1 MKVIYGNK
9 RLSVRFQDECENDL
23 TSNQLTAVVVEKSP
37 VTEEY
42 EVLRISEKTNETFP
56 LEKGYYS
63 VCFCVV

>member
-1 MKVIYGNK
+1 M
-9 RLSVRFQDECENDL
+9 
-23 TSNQLTAVVVEKSP
+23 TSNQPTAVVVEKSP

-42 EVLRISEKTNETFP
+42 EVLRISEKTNETIT